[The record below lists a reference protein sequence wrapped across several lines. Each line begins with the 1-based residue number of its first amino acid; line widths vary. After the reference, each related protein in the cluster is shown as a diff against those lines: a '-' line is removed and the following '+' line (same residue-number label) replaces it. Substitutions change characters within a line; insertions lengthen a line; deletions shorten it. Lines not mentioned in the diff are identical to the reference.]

1 MAPESAAAEEASA
14 AAAPSAATKARYRT
28 EPVAGPRGRL
38 GALVGSTVGKKVV
51 MAVTGIVL
59 WGFVLAHMIG
69 NLKVLQGAESMNG
82 YAEWIREVA
91 YPVLPNE
98 GALWIFRAVLLV
110 AVLLHVWAAWSLYR
124 TSASARE
131 VPYRNQEHI
140 SFSYASK
147 TMRWG
152 GVIILLFVIY
162 HILHFTTGQA
172 HRDFVA
178 GDVYRNFLVAFQNPW
193 VLGAYLLA
201 QAALG
206 LHLYH
211 GIWSLMQTLGL
222 NHPRYNRYR
231 RPVAAGFAWL
241 IFIGFMTPPLLVF
254 AGVIS

>member
-178 GDVYRNFLVAFQNPW
+178 GDVYRNFLVAFQSPW

-231 RPVAAGFAWL
+231 RPVAAGFARL